1 MHLENSPKRQRSC
14 EGCLPYKNLTG
25 YDRYPEPRKIKR
37 TMMLRPMLSKQFHR
51 QLLRSGEFLSR
62 WGIPGICIAVLAAC
76 GTQTVARLD
85 GHMVRSEPATSST
98 RIGPTSDG
106 KRAPGTI
113 PDPVRRVPLPP
124 PPLPRV
130 DELKYSVT
138 VKDVPVQELMF
149 AISRDTKVN
158 IDIHPGIEGRVTLNA
173 IDQTLKQILTRVAKQ
188 VDMRWEV
195 DGPNIVVK
203 PDSPYLKIY
212 KVDYVNM
219 ARDTTSSIGVETQV
233 VGPTLTGAGAAGSGG
248 GSQNSSMVKLQNT
261 SKNKFWETLEK
272 NIKDML
278 RETDKLLPEGSSETF
293 TQTRSQGPTAINR
306 SQATTQ
312 RRTASQT
319 GQTGQ
324 TTTTGS
330 GAAEQEAASQTLTF
344 REAAS
349 VIMNAETGTIAIR
362 ATGRQHEI
370 VGEFVEQIS
379 GSSRR
384 QVLIEATVVEVVL
397 NDAYQSGVD
406 WAALGLQG
414 LGYTIKQ
421 NLTGTLDT
429 IPVPAQA
436 PIFSISYRNPNAAAG
451 GDISSTL
458 KLLNS
463 FGNARVLSSPK
474 IMTLNNQTAVMR
486 VVENTVYFTIT
497 TTPGTL
503 NDAGRPITL
512 PTVDSKA
519 QVVPQGFVMSVTPQ
533 ISENDIINLSVRPSV
548 TRITKYVQDPNPT
561 LSLSVPNLVPQI
573 ETREFEAMMRVASG
587 QTAVLGGLM
596 QDEFKSSRAGLP
608 VLSRIPLFGDAVS
621 KRDDAGRKS
630 ELVVFIRALVI
641 REASVDADLSD
652 YKKYLPDSQFFKD
665 ASPSVDLMNPKTY
678 QPAPADTEREPGK
691 AP

>member
-1 MHLENSPKRQRSC
+1 MQEFEGIRQVSR
-14 EGCLPYKNLTG
+14 
-25 YDRYPEPRKIKR
+25 PRKIMR

-62 WGIPGICIAVLAAC
+62 WSLPAICMAGLVAC
-76 GTQTVARLD
+76 GTQSVARLD
-85 GHMVRSEPATSST
+85 GHMVKSDSVTSPIRSGPA
-98 RIGPTSDG
+98 SDG
-106 KRAPGTI
+106 KSTAGTI
-113 PDPVRRVPLPP
+113 PDPVRKVPLPP
-124 PPLPRV
+124 PPQPRV

-158 IDIHPGIEGRVTLNA
+158 IDIHPGIEGQVTLNA

-188 VDMRWEV
+188 VDIRWEV
-195 DGPNIVVK
+195 DGPNIVVR

-219 ARDTTSSIGVETQV
+219 QRDSTSSIGVQTQV
-233 VGPTLTGAGAAGSGG
+233 VGPTVGAGGAPAG
-248 GSQNSSMVKLQNT
+248 GSDNSSKVNLTNT

-293 TQTRSQGPTAINR
+293 TQSRSQGVTASNR
-306 SQATTQ
+306 PQTAAQ
-312 RRTASQT
+312 RRTTTQASQAA
-319 GQTGQ
+319 QTI
-324 TTTTGS
+324 TTGPGVAEQS
-330 GAAEQEAASQTLTF
+330 GAQEGASQTLTF

-349 VIMNAETGTIAIR
+349 VIMNSETGTLAIR
-362 ATGRQHEI
+362 ATSRQHET
-370 VGEFVEQIS
+370 VGAFIEQIS

-406 WAALGLQG
+406 WSALGLQG

-421 NLTGTLDT
+421 NFTTGLLQ
-429 IPVPAQA
+429 VPSKTEF
-436 PIFSISYRNPNAAAG
+436 FSLSYRNPNAAAG
-451 GDISSTL
+451 GDISSSI

-463 FGNARVLSSPK
+463 FGNTRVLSSPK

-486 VVENTVYFTIT
+486 VVENTIYFKVKSTPATIDPT
-497 TTPGTL
+497 T
-503 NDAGRPITL
+503 GRPIGL
-512 PTVDSKA
+512 PTFETDA
-519 QVVPQGFVMSVTPQ
+519 QVVPQGFIMSVTPQ
-533 ISENDIINLSVRPSV
+533 ISENDIINLSIRPSV
-548 TRITKYVQDPNPT
+548 TRITKFVQDPNPN
-561 LSLSVPNLVPQI
+561 LSLTVPNLVPQI
-573 ETREFEAMMRVASG
+573 ETREFEAMMRVGSG

-596 QDEFKSSRAGLP
+596 QDEFRTSRDGLP
-608 VLSRIPLFGDAVS
+608 ILSRIPVLGDAVS
-621 KRDDAGRKS
+621 YRNDAGKKT

-641 REASVDADLSD
+641 REASIDSDLSE
-652 YKKYLPDSQFFKD
+652 YRKYLPDSQFFKD

>member
-1 MHLENSPKRQRSC
+1 
-14 EGCLPYKNLTG
+14 
-25 YDRYPEPRKIKR
+25 
-37 TMMLRPMLSKQFHR
+37 
-51 QLLRSGEFLSR
+51 
-62 WGIPGICIAVLAAC
+62 
-76 GTQTVARLD
+76 
-85 GHMVRSEPATSST
+85 
-98 RIGPTSDG
+98 
-106 KRAPGTI
+106 
-113 PDPVRRVPLPP
+113 
-124 PPLPRV
+124 
-130 DELKYSVT
+130 
-138 VKDVPVQELMF
+138 
-149 AISRDTKVN
+149 
-158 IDIHPGIEGRVTLNA
+158 
-173 IDQTLKQILTRVAKQ
+173 
-188 VDMRWEV
+188 
-195 DGPNIVVK
+195 
-203 PDSPYLKIY
+203 
-212 KVDYVNM
+212 
-219 ARDTTSSIGVETQV
+219 
-233 VGPTLTGAGAAGSGG
+233 
-248 GSQNSSMVKLQNT
+248 MVKLQNT

-293 TQTRSQGPTAINR
+293 TQTRSQGVTASNR
-306 SQATTQ
+306 PQ
-312 RRTASQT
+312 TASQRRAA
-319 GQTGQ
+319 GQSSQ
-324 TTTTGS
+324 TTTTGP
-330 GAAEQEAASQTLTF
+330 GVAEQVGAQEGATQTLTF

-370 VGEFVEQIS
+370 VGEFIEQIG

-421 NLTGTLDT
+421 NLTGTLNT
-429 IPVPAQA
+429 NPLAAQA
-436 PIFSISYRNPNAAAG
+436 PTFSISYRNPNAAAG

-561 LSLSVPNLVPQI
+561 LSLTVPNLVPQI

-596 QDEFKSSRAGLP
+596 QDEFKSSRAGVP
-608 VLSRIPLFGDAVS
+608 ILSRIPFFGDAVS

-652 YKKYLPDSQFFKD
+652 YKKYLPDASFFKD
-665 ASPSVDLMNPKTY
+665 SSPSFDLKNPGSINAGSAV
-678 QPAPADTEREPGK
+678 PEGEPRK